1 MLKKCKFTLYIDEEL
16 LNELKKQAIDE
27 GYSYS
32 EWIEKAIE
40 LHLEYGLKGRFEEE

>member
-1 MLKKCKFTLYIDEEL
+1 MLKKSKFTLYIDEEL

-27 GYSYS
+27 GCSYS

-40 LHLEYGLKGRFEEE
+40 LYLEYGLKGKFEEE

>member
-1 MLKKCKFTLYIDEEL
+1 MLKKSKFTLYIDEEL

-27 GYSYS
+27 GISYS

-40 LHLEYGLKGRFEEE
+40 LYLEYGLKGKFEEE

>member
-1 MLKKCKFTLYIDEEL
+1 MLKKSKFTLYIDEEL

-27 GYSYS
+27 EISYS

-40 LHLEYGLKGRFEEE
+40 LHLEYGLKGKFEEE